1 MNLHPKLPRAF
12 TWTLCAGLLAAGAAF
27 WPIAHGAAEPAL
39 AVPAPAIDEPST
51 ASTETAV
58 VAGGCFWG
66 VQGVFQHVKGVTE
79 ALSGYS
85 GGAKDTALYQS
96 VGTGQTGH
104 AESVRISFDPRVI
117 SYGKIL
123 QLYFSVATD
132 PTELNRQGPDVG
144 SQYRSVIFAANA
156 AQKRVAEAYVA
167 QLDKAGVF
175 SRPIVTRIDPLRGFY
190 PAEGYHQ
197 NFAALHPDNGY
208 IAYND
213 LPKIEN
219 LRRLYPDL
227 YRPKPKLVSESGGTE

>member
-1 MNLHPKLPRAF
+1 MHR
-12 TWTLCAGLLAAGAAF
+12 
-27 WPIAHGAAEPAL
+27 PIALLLGALALTPFAAQAEPA
-39 AVPAPAIDEPST
+39 VVIPPPAAQEQAA
-51 ASTETAV
+51 ASGLETAV
-58 VAGGCFWG
+58 LAGGCFWG
-66 VQGVFQHVKGVTE
+66 VQAVFQHVKGVSE

-85 GGAKDTALYQS
+85 GGGRATAHYQL
-96 VGTGQTGH
+96 VGTGETGH
-104 AESVRISFDPRVI
+104 AESVRIRFDPRVI

-144 SQYRSVIFAANA
+144 SQYRSEIFVAND
-156 AQKRVAEAYVA
+156 AQRRVAEAYVA
-167 QLDKAGVF
+167 QLNKSGVF
-175 SRPIVTRIDPLRGFY
+175 SRPVVTRIDSLKGFY

-213 LPKIEN
+213 LPKLEA

-227 YRPKPKLVSESGGTE
+227 YRKKPTLVNIAGAAE